1 MEISIPAIRK
11 VSESVGVITTI
22 DYTKGVYTTFIG
34 CYTALCKVA
43 IKAPRYASGYR
54 EFSGSITIVNGF
66 DKRHC
71 EVVVRVAYDE
81 YILTIATKNEILE
94 V

>member
-22 DYTKGVYTTFIG
+22 DYTKGIR
-34 CYTALCKVA
+34 TALIGRDAAFCKVA
-43 IKAPRYASGYR
+43 IKTPRYASGYR

-71 EVVVRVAYDE
+71 EVVMRVAYDE
-81 YILTIATKNEILE
+81 YILTIAT
-94 V
+94 